1 MITMKV
7 SLKPMRVLGLWEQT
21 RVGDVSSS
29 GLAYCVQGQTANIR
43 GACTVVFNN
52 RLSLLSY

>member
-7 SLKPMRVLGLWEQT
+7 SLKPMRILGLWEQT

-29 GLAYCVQGQTANIR
+29 GPAYCVQGQTASQYKGSMYSGI
-43 GACTVVFNN
+43 
-52 RLSLLSY
+52 